1 MSNAA
6 PANYWWWFGSDS
18 AAAASAGTRDFLV
31 PLLALSVSVS
41 AAQAGM
47 VSTIQLLLT
56 QALLIPGG
64 LVIDRFGRRGLVT
77 VNASVNAVVLL
88 FLSALALT
96 GNLTLPVLIGAAI
109 ILGVCTG
116 LFGEASDAL
125 LRSIV
130 TQERYPKAITVNEGR
145 DAALR
150 LAAAPAGSA
159 LMGIASGLG
168 LLISGVFSAIAG
180 VLITRVRGI
189 SGPQNQK
196 ETTVRSQVAEAYT
209 WLKGTRRAVLLAMLV
224 GSVNFSVAG
233 VMTTTQFAIFLRT
246 REALDVGIITMSAG
260 ISVIVG
266 AVLAQAVLDRVPT
279 GILIP
284 ALFAWLGAGMTT
296 LAFFHTGAALVVV
309 LMATFLGVPSLNG
322 AMSGFFFSSTPD
334 ELQGRVHAILAS
346 FTLGLGALA
355 PAVAGF
361 VLQHWGTGWAYAM
374 ALTPMVIALTAA
386 LLSTRIRELPTP
398 ENWHKYEL

>member
-1 MSNAA
+1 MSNTA

-18 AAAASAGTRDFLV
+18 AAAASAGMRDFLV

-77 VNASVNAVVLL
+77 VNASVNAIVLL
-88 FLSALALT
+88 VLSALALT

-109 ILGVCTG
+109 ILGVCTE

-130 TQERYPKAITVNEGR
+130 TQESYPKAITVNEGR

-168 LLISGVFSAIAG
+168 LLISGVLSAIAG

-189 SGPQNQK
+189 SGPQSQNA
-196 ETTVRSQVAEAYT
+196 TTVRSQVSEAYT
-209 WLKGTRRAVLLAMLV
+209 WLKGTRRAGLLALLV

-284 ALFAWLGAGMTT
+284 ALFAWLGAGMTI
-296 LAFFHTGAALVVV
+296 LAFFHTGVALVVV

-322 AMSGFFFSSTPD
+322 AMSGFFFSSTPE
-334 ELQGRVHAILAS
+334 ELQGRVQAILAS

-355 PAVAGF
+355 PAAAGF

-374 ALTPMVIALTAA
+374 ALTPMVIALTVA
-386 LLSTRIRELPTP
+386 LMSTRIRELPTP
-398 ENWHKYEL
+398 ENWYQYEL